1 MADANFE
8 QVLKAI
14 RALAPKER
22 VRLRKWLA
30 EDERKEL
37 NEDQDGAARSALRR
51 QREMRWLSQH
61 EAQYAGEWVA
71 LDGDRLLSHGPDP
84 RKVYAEAHAA
94 GVAVPFVAYAEDP
107 NDFQWGGWL

>member
-8 QVLKAI
+8 EILKAV
-14 RALAPKER
+14 RSLAPEER

-30 EDERKEL
+30 EDER
-37 NEDQDGAARSALRR
+37 NGSNQDEVAAQSALRR
-51 QREMRWLSQH
+51 QREMHWLSQH
-61 EAQYAGEWVA
+61 EAQYAGQWIA
-71 LDGDRLLSHGPDP
+71 LDGERLLSHGPDA

-94 GVAVPFVAYAEDP
+94 GVEVPFVAYAEDP